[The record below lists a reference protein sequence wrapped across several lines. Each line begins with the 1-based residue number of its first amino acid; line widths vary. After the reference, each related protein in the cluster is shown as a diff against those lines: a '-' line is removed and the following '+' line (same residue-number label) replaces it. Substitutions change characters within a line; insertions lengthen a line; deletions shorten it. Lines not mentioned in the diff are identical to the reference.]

1 MGHPLF
7 TWPGGVR
14 NLIPIRL
21 SLVVGAA
28 TGKKTS
34 LLGASVNPS
43 PLISMLS
50 PSLRERL
57 YATPP
62 PVSPVL
68 LREKMQN
75 AERKR
80 KQRSTSSSC
89 ARRPR

>member
-1 MGHPLF
+1 MVEAL
-7 TWPGGVR
+7 
-14 NLIPIRL
+14 
-21 SLVVGAA
+21 
-28 TGKKTS
+28 
-34 LLGASVNPS
+34 LLGKIRPCPSSVNPS

-62 PVSPVL
+62 PESPMIMQ
-68 LREKMQN
+68 EKMQN

-80 KQRSTSSSC
+80 KERSTSSSC